1 MKHVRSILMSVLALV
16 TLTSPGIAV
25 ADPAVTIVMTGLDNP
40 RGLAFGPD
48 GALYVAEGGGA
59 DKARAWSSLA
69 RHSATGRPE
78 RSVVFGM
85 ASRSGSR

>member
-48 GALYVAEGGGA
+48 GALYVA
-59 DKARAWSSLA
+59 WSSLA
-69 RHSATGRPE
+69 RHSATGRLA